1 MRFKLVLLLTAS
13 FLLSPDAVPGA
24 RRQAIARRYTIQ
36 VASFSNPAQ
45 AHRLTARLAGLGEHA
60 TEAVVD
66 LADLGRWTRVFVGSF
81 ASVAEARRYADILL
95 RGGVITEFLVT
106 PDGASRQELGDAI
119 KLSAR
124 ASTATGSAATSD
136 SGYAA
141 SKQVRVVGSELA
153 PPASASGLLLNA
165 SRQRMVSNSHV
176 ATRLVDWRTVAIVS
190 LPLAKKLKLSL
201 MPSPDTR
208 FLPRP
213 EPVSLAFR
221 LITGNAR
228 SAGGPA
234 QKGGLWVTGDPKEGL
249 ARLRWIA
256 GADCARL
263 ITLDSGGRVKLDL
276 LILAEIARAEQFAP
290 IEAPL
295 AVTDYIYSNE
305 GLLLLVQ
312 LTEGLHRY
320 RLHIG
325 PQAPTRGAAVEVS
338 GSINLDN
345 NFDSRINPRRRL
357 GAKLDRERPPEGFD
371 SLIAIN
377 PVARWFNQDTGH
389 LVPVGNITFH
399 ELAEAHAKLELG
411 LDYLVGVTRP
421 GAHVVALEREQR
433 LKSQRPLADVVIT
446 AGPNRVLRSEEEFRA
461 FSQSL
466 GSSNQR

>member
-13 FLLSPDAVPGA
+13 FLLSPDTVPGA

-81 ASVAEARRYADILL
+81 ASVAEARRYADNLL
-95 RGGVITEFLVT
+95 KGGVISEFLVT
-106 PDGASRQELGDAI
+106 PDDARRQELSAAT

-124 ASTATGSAATSD
+124 ASTDSAVTSD
-136 SGYAA
+136 SGYTP
-141 SKQVRVVGSELA
+141 SKRYRVIGSEVA
-153 PPASASGLLLNA
+153 PPASDAALLVKA
-165 SRQRMVSNSHV
+165 SRPRVVSDSPV
-176 ATRLVDWRTVAIVS
+176 ITRLVDWRTVAIVS
-190 LPLAKKLKLSL
+190 LPLAKKLRLSL

-208 FLPRP
+208 SLPRP
-213 EPVSLAFR
+213 EPVSLAFK
-221 LITGNAR
+221 LIVGGVR
-228 SAGGPA
+228 SAGGTA
-234 QKGGLWVTGDPKEGL
+234 QKGGLWITGDPSEGL

-276 LILAEIARAEQFAP
+276 RVLAEVARAEQFAP

-446 AGPNRVLRSEEEFRA
+446 AGPNRVLRSEEEFRQ

-466 GSSNQR
+466 GSGSQR

>member
-1 MRFKLVLLLTAS
+1 MRFKLVLLLAVS
-13 FLLSPDAVPGA
+13 FLLSPEAVPA

-45 AHRLTARLAGLGEHA
+45 AHRLVARLASLGEHA
-60 TEAVVD
+60 TEADVD

-81 ASVAEARRYADILL
+81 ASVAEARRYADYLL
-95 RGGVITEFLVT
+95 RGGAISEFLVT
-106 PDGASRQELGDAI
+106 ADGALRQELSAAI
-119 KLSAR
+119 KRGSR
-124 ASTATGSAATSD
+124 ASASTGSTVNSNL
-136 SGYAA
+136 GYAA
-141 SKQVRVVGSELA
+141 SRQVRVVGSEVTS
-153 PPASASGLLLNA
+153 PASASALLLKA
-165 SRQRMVSNSHV
+165 SRQRVVSDSYV
-176 ATRLVDWRTVAIVS
+176 PTRLVDWHPVAIVS
-190 LPLAKKLKLSL
+190 LPIAKKLRLSL
-201 MPSPDTR
+201 VPSPDTR

-213 EPVSLAFR
+213 EPVSLAFK
-221 LITGNAR
+221 LIVGNAR
-228 SAGGPA
+228 SAGGPL
-234 QKGGLWVTGDPKEGL
+234 QKGGLWITGDPTEGL

-256 GADCARL
+256 GADCAKL
-263 ITLDSGGRVKLDL
+263 ITLDSSGRVKLDL
-276 LILAEIARAEQFAP
+276 RILSEVARAERFAP

-325 PQAPTRGAAVEVS
+325 QHAPTRGAAVDVS

-357 GAKLDRERPPEGFD
+357 GAKLDSERPPEGFD

-377 PVARWFNQDTGH
+377 PIARWFNQDTGH

-399 ELAEAHAKLELG
+399 ELAEAHAKLALG
-411 LDYLVGVTRP
+411 LDYLVGAMRP

-446 AGPNRVLRSEEEFRA
+446 AGPNRVLRSEEEFRQ
-461 FSQSL
+461 FSQSP
-466 GSSNQR
+466 GSGNQR